1 MSQGTRAASSAKT
14 PGYAWVVLIIVY
26 LLSVSAAMLWF
37 SCPPM
42 ASSIIENY
50 IIGPAAAAAAMQGAD
65 PEQVIV
71 ALNVNADFGML
82 MTWVAIGAIISALIA
97 IFLQNKL
104 GIKLILLFASVC
116 LVAGGAMA
124 ALSGE
129 SFQMLSASRV
139 IAGLGIGFVAV
150 SATTAVSM
158 WFADDKRA
166 LAMALWAT
174 WVPVS
179 MLIEYNLI
187 VPVAAADDL
196 HMTWWVITV
205 IAIISLVLVL
215 FAYRMPPT
223 GGQIS
228 SEVTSLMDGMKYVK
242 KRQVICL
249 MLCMFLYNFVSH
261 GFTTFNPSFFTE
273 SVANGGLGWDEGV
286 ANLVASVASAAGII
300 APLFG
305 AISDRIEFKK
315 KYVMIIVGAIGYVL
329 ACVFGFK
336 NWGLPLFGVYMLCMV
351 IANGVMV
358 ACLRPMMPML
368 VGRGGVTAVTL
379 GLAFFTVLE
388 FGGQLFTNFYG
399 AAMDMWGYATA
410 SLAVGCPVAVLLV
423 ICAALVKPDKELVE
437 ANSDEAAHH

>member
-1 MSQGTRAASSAKT
+1 MSEQNGNNPSAVKS
-14 PGYAWVVLIIVY
+14 PAYAWAVLGMVY
-26 LLSVSAAMLWF
+26 LLSVAAAMLWF

-42 ASSIIENY
+42 AND
-50 IIGPAAAAAAMQGAD
+50 IIGAYIVQLG
-65 PEQVIV
+65 PENI
-71 ALNVNADFGML
+71 NANFGML
-82 MTWVAIGAIISALIA
+82 MTYVAIGAIISALIA
-97 IFLQNKL
+97 TVLQNKM
-104 GIKLILLFASVC
+104 GVKWILVLAAAF
-116 LVAGGAMA
+116 LVAGGAIA
-124 ALSGE
+124 ALSGT
-129 SFQMLSASRV
+129 SFTMLSVSRV

-166 LAMALWAT
+166 FALALWAT

-179 MLIEYNLI
+179 MLIEYNII
-187 VPVAAADDL
+187 VPLCSASDF

-205 IAIISLVLVL
+205 LAIIALVLVL
-215 FAYRMPPT
+215 FAYRMPPAD
-223 GGQIS
+223 GQIS
-228 SEVTSLMDGMKYVK
+228 SEATSLREGFKWIK

-273 SVANGGLGWDEGV
+273 TVEAGGMGWDAGF
-286 ANLVASVASAAGII
+286 ANLIASIASAAGII

-305 AISDRIEFKK
+305 LVSDKLKFEK
-315 KYVMIIVGAIGYVL
+315 KYILIVVGAVGYVL

-336 NWGLPLFGVYMLCMV
+336 NLGTPMFVVYMLCMV
-351 IANGVMV
+351 LANGVMV

-399 AAMDMWGYATA
+399 AAMDAWGYATA
-410 SLAVGCPVAVLLV
+410 SLAVGVPVAVLLV
-423 ICAALVKPDKELVE
+423 ICGILVKPDKELIE
-437 ANSDEAAHH
+437 ANQASHEQH